1 MLNYKD
7 YEEKIYNWLLAKHHK
22 DNSFTFSLRQKASK
36 GSETDIFIGTE
47 KSNYFGTTFWTLP
60 VYYPGS
66 SSDSI
71 NLIFGYKGDYYGY
84 KFEFSQ
90 TNDPKDA
97 QNESILNVIKAIQEP
112 LKAQLKLQREGSPDK
127 KMFAIVSKHRA
138 ENYTDLNTMLLDID
152 KDLEVIL
159 PIVNKAIAAEKAAS
173 PNFTAHHITLDEF
186 TTMQQKY
193 EERKTKYANTST
205 PLKNTKHKKYW
216 LYAPGR
222 NAMYWERFYTDK
234 IIGLGWDKLGDL
246 SKYAN
251 KEAIKSSLIKA
262 YGGDGNKMNDVA
274 ANYEF
279 ANEIN
284 IGDVIIVKKGR
295 SELLGYG
302 EVTSDYYFDNTR
314 EDYKNCRNVQ
324 WIKKGTW
331 APHKSLVLKT
341 LTNITKY
348 KSDSEAY
355 NTFFEQLLGIIN
367 GDVVKDVIDTAK
379 AVAPLNQILY
389 GPPGTGKTYHTINEA
404 IKIINPEFD
413 LTQDRPF
420 IKAEYDRL
428 VNEKQIVFTTFH
440 QSLSYEDFVEG
451 IKPKTEG
458 NEVVYEIEDG
468 IFKQLCNRASLKNN
482 SNFQEA
488 YENLITE
495 FSKNDNELLVLET
508 PKGKK
513 FRVQLNSNN
522 NLSLITTEKR
532 NHQGTLTREKLE
544 RHFNFYDAFNGW
556 EGYANGII
564 SYLENRFNLNKKGFE
579 NKNYV
584 LIIDEINRGN
594 VSAIFGE
601 LITLLEDSK
610 RKGNDEALTLTLP
623 YSKLEFSIP
632 NNLYIIGTMNT
643 ADRSVEALDTAL
655 RRRFDFKE
663 MMPDYDVI
671 EQEYIND
678 LDTGLA
684 EVLKTINQRIE
695 ILIDRDHSI
704 GHSYFVGVDTP
715 EKLANAFNNKIVPLL
730 QEYFYGDYGKI
741 GLVLGEGFVQ
751 IQKNDTITFAKFK
764 YDNKNNFITS
774 SFKLKKITA
783 ENIVAAINNL
793 FNTENN

>member
-1 MLNYKD
+1 MLNYKN
-7 YEEKIYNWLLAKHHK
+7 YEQEVYNWLLAKHQK

-97 QNESILNVIKAIQEP
+97 QNKSVLNVIKAIQEP
-112 LKAQLKLQREGSPDK
+112 LKTQLNLQREGSPDK

-159 PIVNKAIAAEKAAS
+159 PIVNKAITAEKVAS

-193 EERKTKYANTST
+193 EERKTKYENIST
-205 PLKNTKHKKYW
+205 PS
-216 LYAPGR
+216 
-222 NAMYWERFYTDK
+222 K
-234 IIGLGWDKLGDL
+234 I
-246 SKYAN
+246 
-251 KEAIKSSLIKA
+251 
-262 YGGDGNKMNDVA
+262 
-274 ANYEF
+274 
-279 ANEIN
+279 
-284 IGDVIIVKKGR
+284 
-295 SELLGYG
+295 
-302 EVTSDYYFDNTR
+302 
-314 EDYKNCRNVQ
+314 
-324 WIKKGTW
+324 
-331 APHKSLVLKT
+331 
-341 LTNITKY
+341 
-348 KSDSEAY
+348 
-355 NTFFEQLLGIIN
+355 GIIN

-404 IKIINPEFD
+404 IKIINPDFD

-428 VNEKQIVFTTFH
+428 VTEKQIAFTTFH

-488 YENLITE
+488 YENLVKE

-532 NHQGTLTREKLE
+532 NHQGTLTKEKLE
-544 RHFNFYDAFNGW
+544 QHFNFGDAFNGW

-564 SYLENRFNLNKKGFE
+564 SYLESRFNLNKKDSK

-663 MMPDYDVI
+663 MMPDYNVI

-695 ILIDRDHSI
+695 LLIDRDHSI
-704 GHSYFVGVDTP
+704 GHSYFYGVDTL
-715 EKLANAFNNKIVPLL
+715 EKLANAFNNKIIPLL

-741 GLVLGEGFVQ
+741 GLVLGAGFVTKKTNSD
-751 IQKNDTITFAKFK
+751 IHFAKFE
-764 YDNKNNFITS
+764 YENAEDFKNP
-774 SFKLKKITA
+774 SFNLKQVSKNTI
-783 ENIVAAINNL
+783 INAVNL
-793 FNTENN
+793 LMGVDF